1 MNINKTKTILIIDDQ
16 RDVHLLLKSLLEHEG
31 YRVCSA
37 LDPTQGGILARQVN
51 PDLVILDI
59 TMPAGGGYATYDR
72 LRMMKHFVTLPIL
85 LYTGVAREVVEE
97 KIPKSPDTLLL
108 SKPALPGHIVSAVE
122 SLLYVH

>member
-1 MNINKTKTILIIDDQ
+1 MSQNKNKTILVIDDQ
-16 RDVHLLLKSLLEHEG
+16 RDVHMLLKALLEHEG

-37 LDPTQGGILARQVN
+37 LDPAQGSILARQVL

-59 TMPAGGGYATYDR
+59 SMPAGGGYAAYDR

-85 LYTGVAREVVEE
+85 VYSGVAREEVEE
-97 KIPKSPDTLLL
+97 KISKGPTTLLL

-122 SLLYVH
+122 SLLHLN